1 MQGTAAD
8 IMKIAMISIHDWL
21 QAEKPKAKMILQVH
35 DEVILEVAD
44 KDSEQVE
51 KKVSEIMSKAANLSV
66 PLEVDSGIANNW
78 GEAH

>member
-1 MQGTAAD
+1 M
-8 IMKIAMISIHDWL
+8 
-21 QAEKPKAKMILQVH
+21 AKMILQVH

-44 KDSEQVE
+44 KDSEHVE
-51 KKVSEIMSKAANLSV
+51 KKVAEIMSKAADLSV